1 MYKTRCARHLHVSKQ
16 TKKVL
21 KKQKNERISTLV
33 QHMELNLFSRTTNFL
48 IVVKFV
54 LELEYFWIFA
64 MMMKSNEELD
74 GKGVDSDCVL
84 GLESRAGV
92 IYE

>member
-1 MYKTRCARHLHVSKQ
+1 MRKTLARVKTNEKSPH
-16 TKKVL
+16 
-21 KKQKNERISTLV
+21 KKQKNERISPLV

-64 MMMKSNEELD
+64 MMKKSNEELD
-74 GKGVDSDCVL
+74 GKGVDSDGVL